1 MAAERAV
8 PLGDPVALREALLR
22 GSLRA
27 VEVTEVALARIRE
40 REPGVQAWAWHDPD
54 FARHQAKALDDY
66 RASGGPVG
74 PLHGLPVGIKDIVD
88 TARIPTENGTV
99 IDRGRVP
106 LADATVVEKL
116 KAAGAVIMG
125 KTVTTELAL
134 FTPSK
139 TRNPVDPERSPGGSS
154 AGSAAAVAAGMV
166 PFAIGSQTAGSI
178 IRPASFC
185 GTVGFKPTFGRISRR
200 GVLAQAPSL
209 DTLGVLATDVA
220 GAAMLAE
227 VLFGHD
233 SGDPSTAPAPPP
245 RLLETALAEPPL
257 PPIFAFVRTPYWE
270 RASDVVRTAF
280 EELMAVLGDQ
290 CFAVELPPAFA
301 EADAVRQRIQFAELA
316 KCYYG
321 YARRGFDQLSPAMQ
335 GVIERGNATPARDY
349 IAALDWA
356 DILNAGL
363 DEIFQRCDAILTPA
377 APGPAPVFADGTGDP
392 VFNALWTLCR
402 APTVTVPV
410 FETETGLPM
419 GAQLVGR
426 RGDDGRLLRTARWL
440 ATFVA
445 AANHEE

>member
-1 MAAERAV
+1 MVVERAV
-8 PLGDPVALREALLR
+8 PLGDAVALREALVR

-27 VEVTEVALARIRE
+27 VEVTEAALARIGE
-40 REPGVQAWAWHDPD
+40 REPSVEAWAWHDPD

-66 RASGGPVG
+66 RASGRPIG

-99 IDRGRVP
+99 VDQGRVP
-106 LADATVVEKL
+106 IADAAVVEKL

-134 FTPSK
+134 FQPAE

-166 PFAIGSQTAGSI
+166 PFAIGSQTAGSVV
-178 IRPASFC
+178 RPASFC
-185 GTVGFKPTFGRISRR
+185 GTVGFKPTFGCISRR

-209 DTLGVLATDVA
+209 DTLGVLAADVA

-233 SGDPSTAPAPPP
+233 PTDPATAPAPPP
-245 RLLETALAEPPL
+245 RLLETALAAPPL
-257 PPIFAFVRTPYWE
+257 PPVFAFVRTPYWE
-270 RASDVVRTAF
+270 RADAAVHAAF
-280 EELMAVLGDQ
+280 EELVGLLGEQ
-290 CFAVELPPAFA
+290 CFTVELPPIFA
-301 EADAVRQRIQFAELA
+301 EADTIRQRIQFAELA

-321 YARRGFDQLSPAMQ
+321 YARRGFDRLSPAMQ
-335 GVIERGNATPARDY
+335 GAIERGNATPARDY

-356 DILNAGL
+356 DVLNAGL
-363 DEIFQRCDAILTPA
+363 DEIFERCDAILTPA
-377 APGPAPVFADGTGDP
+377 ATGPAPAIGEGTGDP
-392 VFNALWTLCR
+392 VFNGLWTLCR
-402 APTVTVPV
+402 TPAVTVPV
-410 FETETGLPM
+410 FETPAGLPM
-419 GAQLVGR
+419 GAQLIGR
-426 RGDDGRLLRTARWL
+426 RGDDGRLLRSARWL

-445 AANHEE
+445 AHNPEA

>member
-1 MAAERAV
+1 MVVERAV
-8 PLGDPVALREALLR
+8 PLGDAVALREALVQGR
-22 GSLRA
+22 LRA
-27 VEVTEVALARIRE
+27 VEVTEAAIARIRE
-40 REPGVQAWAWHDPD
+40 REPVVQAWAWHDAD

-66 RASGGPVG
+66 RASGRPLG

-88 TARIPTENGTV
+88 TVRIPTENGTV
-99 IDRGRVP
+99 IDQGRVP
-106 LADATVVEKL
+106 VADAAVVEKL

-134 FTPSK
+134 FQPSK
-139 TRNPVDPERSPGGSS
+139 TRNPVDPDRSPGGSS
-154 AGSAAAVAAGMV
+154 AGSAAAVAAGML
-166 PFAIGSQTAGSI
+166 PFAIGSQTAGSV

-185 GTVGFKPTFGRISRR
+185 GTVGFKPTFGRIPRR

-209 DTLGVLATDVA
+209 DTLGVLAADVA

-233 SGDPSTAPAPPP
+233 PKDPATAPAPPP
-245 RLLETALAEPPL
+245 RLLETALARPPL
-257 PPIFAFVRTPYWE
+257 PPVFAFVRTPYWD
-270 RASDVVRTAF
+270 RADDAAKTAL
-280 EELMAVLGDQ
+280 EELAALLGDQ

-301 EADAVRQRIQFAELA
+301 EADAIRQRIQFAELA

-321 YARRGFDQLSPAMQ
+321 YARRGFDRLSPAMQ
-335 GVIERGNATPARDY
+335 GVIERGNATLARDY

-356 DILNAGL
+356 DVLNAGL

-377 APGPAPVFADGTGDP
+377 APGPAPAFTEGTGDP

-402 APTVTVPV
+402 TPAVSLPL
-410 FETETGLPM
+410 FETEAGLPM
-419 GAQLVGR
+419 GAQLIGR

-445 AANHEE
+445 APNPEE

>member
-1 MAAERAV
+1 MAVERAV
-8 PLGDPVALREALLR
+8 PLGDALALREALVR

-27 VEVTEVALARIRE
+27 REVTEAALARIRE
-40 REPGVQAWAWHDPD
+40 REPVVQAWAWHDPD

-66 RASGGPVG
+66 RASGRPIG
-74 PLHGLPVGIKDIVD
+74 PLHGLPVGVKDIVD
-88 TARIPTENGTV
+88 TVRIPTENGTV
-99 IDRGRVP
+99 LDQGRVP
-106 LADATVVEKL
+106 VADAAVVEKL

-134 FTPSK
+134 FHPSK
-139 TRNPVDPERSPGGSS
+139 TRNPVDPDRSPGGSS

-166 PFAIGSQTAGSI
+166 PFAVGSQTAGSV

-185 GTVGFKPTFGRISRR
+185 GTVGFKPTFGRIPRR

-209 DTLGVLATDVA
+209 DTIGVLAADVA

-233 SGDPSTAPAPPP
+233 PQDPATAPAPPP

-257 PPIFAFVRTPYWE
+257 PPVFAFVRTPYWE
-270 RASDVVRTAF
+270 RADEVTRAAL
-280 EELMAVLGDQ
+280 EELVALLGEQ

-301 EADAVRQRIQFAELA
+301 EADTIRQRIQFAELA
-316 KCYYG
+316 KNYHG
-321 YARRGFDQLSPAMQ
+321 YARRGFDRLSPALQ

-356 DILNAGL
+356 DVLNAGL
-363 DEIFQRCDAILTPA
+363 DEIFRHCDAILTPA
-377 APGPAPVFADGTGDP
+377 APGPAPGFAEGTGDP
-392 VFNALWTLCR
+392 IFNALWTMCR
-402 APTVTVPV
+402 TPTVTVPV
-410 FETETGLPM
+410 LQTEAGLPM

-440 ATFVA
+440 AGFVA
-445 AANHEE
+445 TRNPKE